1 MKQTTAV
8 MPTTPASWISCA
20 AKIVQNAPN
29 RDWQKSTFSLIPG
42 EPVDV
47 KLIRYNPKNGYKAE
61 QFGTAKMMFFKWDK
75 PEGSFI
81 GFGVAVY
88 NTILE
93 ATPVINLNGE
103 WTDESRQHACNGIA
117 RHIENRVCPKC
128 GKFDT
133 IKFGRRVISCRCGFR
148 ESAI

>member
-1 MKQTTAV
+1 MKSTTAV
-8 MPTTPASWISCA
+8 MPKTDASWLSCA

-29 RDWQKSTFSLIPG
+29 KDWQKSTFSIIPG

-47 KLIRYNPKNGYKAE
+47 KLTRYNPANGYKLE
-61 QFGTAKMMFFKWDK
+61 EIGTAKMMFFKWDK

-88 NTILE
+88 ETILE
-93 ATPVINLNGE
+93 SIPVINLKGE
-103 WTDESRQHACNGIA
+103 WTDDSRSRAQSAIS
-117 RHIENRVCPKC
+117 RHIENRICPKC
-128 GKFDT
+128 QKFDT
-133 IKFGRRVISCRCGFR
+133 IKYGRRVISCRCGFR